1 MNNKKQLSLGVLLY
15 IFVLGGISILLIIL
29 SGYYLFFSFAFI
41 KYNSENKMD
50 GNNVVINDKI
60 IDNKI
65 TTTKTIEKT
74 TSTTKKI
81 TTTKMAQEV
90 TTKPKLIF
98 SDNSNS
104 ITNDFIINDYEKD
117 IDNIQEVVSKGMDTI
132 IFNNILNRKPNYI
145 SSFDNYE
152 VINYN
157 FEKKFNIWWN
167 RKNFI

>member
-157 FEKKFNIWWN
+157 FEKKFNI
-167 RKNFI
+167 